1 MHGMPGG
8 EKRWGVVDNMS
19 IKDCT
24 DLNSALLSS
33 LGKSQTFGALASVGS
48 MILDFR
54 GSCFCTKTFGY
65 HQNDKRSWNQHLQL
79 GEPEARTLGIRGVVL
94 NGMVNLGPE
103 VPVLRSRVVFIP
115 YLFVC
120 FTASASLEN
129 HRLGASRTSC
139 GFAIKPSPRML
150 GTSVPGRRKLQLR
163 LWQVVLLNFAR
174 VRGSCSLQKCQRIKA
189 LQGGLS
195 CVQRVD

>member
-1 MHGMPGG
+1 MYGMPGG

-24 DLNSALLSS
+24 DLNSALLLS
-33 LGKSQTFGALASVGS
+33 LGKSQAFGALASVGS

-65 HQNDKRSWNQHLQL
+65 HQNDEKLESTLADRGAGGSN
-79 GEPEARTLGIRGVVL
+79 LGIRGVVL

-163 LWQVVLLNFAR
+163 L
-174 VRGSCSLQKCQRIKA
+174 
-189 LQGGLS
+189 
-195 CVQRVD
+195 